1 MNAATDQAMP
11 DEKPAPSTQVPNP
24 RVVVTTERRKAVDLS
39 KTLLLDEDGI
49 PLENHRRRRTDTQL

>member
-11 DEKPAPSTQVPNP
+11 DEKPAAP
-24 RVVVTTERRKAVDLS
+24 RVVVTTERRKPVDLS
-39 KTLLLDEDGI
+39 KTLLLDDDGI